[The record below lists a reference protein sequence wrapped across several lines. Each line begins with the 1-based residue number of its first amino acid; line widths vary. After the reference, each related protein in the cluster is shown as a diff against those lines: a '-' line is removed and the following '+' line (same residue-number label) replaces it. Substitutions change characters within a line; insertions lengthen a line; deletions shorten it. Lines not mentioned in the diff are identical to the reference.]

1 MKWRR
6 NKSTKSYSVWACY
19 SSRDA
24 TKDATSCVFKC
35 HFRPFVLVVVIW
47 RVVIIQLV
55 LLYALKCH
63 DGNSFSWRTPFVFVL
78 HEVERVS
85 VLKLKG
91 SVAAVATFC
100 SVVLLY
106 DRYPTQRGQERGE
119 TLKFSALPSIQC
131 YVSCYAPNASLLIP
145 KGGRRTGQADGTSS
159 DFWCWKSR
167 FFFRKFLGWRI
178 TWRLSSSSS
187 SSSLEDDILLRP
199 NVLFHKK
206 YSMFTSD
213 VRPFAGPG
221 IKWLWSIWLD
231 TNRILLSF
239 VLDNT

>member
-1 MKWRR
+1 MSWCFKQPLWRR

-24 TKDATSCVFKC
+24 TKDASSCVFKC

-78 HEVERVS
+78 HEVERIS

-106 DRYPTQRGQERGE
+106 DRYPTHRGHCWDLRRRGRMQ
-119 TLKFSALPSIQC
+119 TLCNIKAHCTSSEALFMF
-131 YVSCYAPNASLLIP
+131 VTLIP
-145 KGGRRTGQADGTSS
+145 LYRA
-159 DFWCWKSR
+159 
-167 FFFRKFLGWRI
+167 
-178 TWRLSSSSS
+178 
-187 SSSLEDDILLRP
+187 
-199 NVLFHKK
+199 
-206 YSMFTSD
+206 
-213 VRPFAGPG
+213 
-221 IKWLWSIWLD
+221 
-231 TNRILLSF
+231 
-239 VLDNT
+239 